1 VYNTGS
7 TVQYRVQLF
16 EYNTIAVNLY
26 ASVFEAI
33 YRLHNSEAVTLDV
46 TDLDVA
52 ALALNMWS
60 VRNTKHI

>member
-1 VYNTGS
+1 MYNTGS

-16 EYNTIAVNLY
+16 EYNTIGVNLY

-33 YRLHNSEAVTLDV
+33 YRLRNSEAVTLDV
-46 TDLDVA
+46 TDSDVA

-60 VRNTKHI
+60 VRNAKHI